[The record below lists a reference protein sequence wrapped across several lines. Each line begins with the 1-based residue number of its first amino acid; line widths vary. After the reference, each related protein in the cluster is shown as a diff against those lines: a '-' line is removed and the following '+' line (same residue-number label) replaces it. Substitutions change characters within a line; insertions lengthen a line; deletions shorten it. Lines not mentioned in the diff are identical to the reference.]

1 MPLSPRRYRSLTAVA
16 AAGVLALAT
25 GAAGC
30 SSDGSS
36 SAAASATPTVNA
48 TSTVGPQLIP
58 DVVRKVQP
66 SVVTIKMS
74 GGVGSGVIY
83 QSGGVVITNAHVV
96 GEARTVQ
103 VQYAD
108 GRIDNGTVA
117 ATDTVTDLA
126 VVRVDRKNLP
136 AASFNTD
143 TPQVGSLTVVLGSPL
158 GLTDSVTSGIVS
170 GLNRNIPASQDQQA
184 LVDLIQTDAP
194 ISPGNSGGAVVNA
207 DGQVIGV
214 TLAYLPPSTGAV
226 ALGFAI
232 PSATVVDVVDQLL
245 RNGKAQ
251 HAFLGIQPATLTPE
265 IASQLGLSVQQGVL
279 VYAVT
284 PGTPAAQAGIRP
296 GDVLTAMNGQPL
308 ASTGDLQAQLRQL
321 DPGQT
326 VTLTVVRGS
335 QTLSIKVTLSDRP

>member
-1 MPLSPRRYRSLTAVA
+1 MRQVGLH
-16 AAGVLALAT
+16 
-25 GAAGC
+25 
-30 SSDGSS
+30 
-36 SAAASATPTVNA
+36 PTVNA

-58 DVVRKVQP
+58 DVVRKAQP
-66 SVVTIKMS
+66 SVVTINTS

-96 GEARTVQ
+96 GQARTVQ

-108 GRIDNGTVA
+108 GRTDNGTVA

-207 DGQVIGV
+207 AGQVIGV
-214 TLAYLPPSTGAV
+214 TLAYLPPRPEPLRSAS
-226 ALGFAI
+226 
-232 PSATVVDVVDQLL
+232 PS
-245 RNGKAQ
+245 R
-251 HAFLGIQPATLTPE
+251 
-265 IASQLGLSVQQGVL
+265 
-279 VYAVT
+279 
-284 PGTPAAQAGIRP
+284 R
-296 GDVLTAMNGQPL
+296 
-308 ASTGDLQAQLRQL
+308 
-321 DPGQT
+321 
-326 VTLTVVRGS
+326 
-335 QTLSIKVTLSDRP
+335 

>member
-1 MPLSPRRYRSLTAVA
+1 MPLPPRRRLSLTVFAVA
-16 AAGVLALAT
+16 GILVLASVVS
-25 GAAGC
+25 GC
-30 SSDGSS
+30 SSNGSS
-36 SAAASATPTVNA
+36 VAAASASPTVSA

-58 DVVRKVQP
+58 DIVRKVQP
-66 SVVTIKMS
+66 SVVTIKTS

-83 QSGGVVITNAHVV
+83 QSDGVVITNAHVV
-96 GEARTVQ
+96 SQARNVQ

-108 GRIDNGTVA
+108 GRTDNGTVA

-126 VVRVDRKNLP
+126 VVRVDRGNLP

-170 GLNRNIPASQDQQA
+170 GLNRNIPAGQDQQA

-207 DGQVIGV
+207 AGQVIGV
-214 TLAYLPPSTGAV
+214 TLAYIPPSAGAV

-232 PSATVVDVVDQLL
+232 PSATVVDVVGQLL
-245 RNGKAQ
+245 RGGKAQ

-284 PGTPAAQAGIRP
+284 AGTSAAQAGIRP

-308 ASTGDLQAQLRQL
+308 TSTADLQAQLRQQS
-321 DPGQT
+321 PGET
-326 VTLTVVRGS
+326 VTLTVVRAS
-335 QTLSIKVTLSDRP
+335 QTLSIKVTLTDRR